1 MKKFVIALAAAA
13 AFTSPAL
20 AADIAARPYA
30 KAPVAPVAVAPSWTG
45 CYIGGGGGYGLYD
58 IESQQVTAPGGL
70 ALNRGFDQGGRG
82 WIGTL
87 QAGCDYQFPLANN
100 QFVFGVFGD
109 YNFSDMR
116 GDFTGNGN
124 RVGLDIGR
132 EKVDRYWAVGGRI
145 GWLVNPQTLTYFS
158 GGYTEAHRTG
168 VGYLFLSGL
177 PTGTALPGSTS
188 SGWFLGSGI
197 EHTVGW
203 IPGLT
208 WKTEYRFSE
217 YDRRDNLEFFT
228 ATGLPTGT
236 ASRDKLFTQTITS
249 TLSYR
254 FNWGGA
260 PVVAKY

>member
-1 MKKFVIALAAAA
+1 MKKLVVALTAFA
-13 AFTSPAL
+13 AFTAPAL
-20 AADIAARPYA
+20 AADMAA
-30 KAPVAPVAVAPSWTG
+30 KAPVRAAPVAYVPSWTG

-58 IESQQVTAPGGL
+58 IETQQIDVAGA
-70 ALNRGFDQGGRG
+70 ALNRSVDQGGRG

-87 QAGCDYQFPLANN
+87 QAGCDYQFPLATN
-100 QFVFGVFGD
+100 QFVVGVFGD
-109 YNFSDMR
+109 YNFSNIR
-116 GDFTGNGN
+116 GEFTGNGP
-124 RVGLDIGR
+124 RVGLDSGQ
-132 EKVDRYWAVGGRI
+132 EKVDWYWAVGGRV

-168 VGYLFLSGL
+168 TNYLFVSGL
-177 PTGTALPGSTS
+177 PTGTSLQGGTS
-188 SGWFLGSGI
+188 KGWFLGSGI

-217 YDRRDNLEFFT
+217 FDRRDNAEFFT
-228 ATGLPTGT
+228 ATGVLTGDV
-236 ASRDKLFTQTITS
+236 SRDRMFTHIVTS

-254 FNWGGA
+254 FNWGGT